1 MWFRNAK
8 RIRDLEHRVE
18 LAEKKAAS
26 MGSDF
31 LELEDKV
38 YRWMQRAV
46 QRTKR
51 EVSAGPDRFDLVN
64 QEPTD
69 DPISREI
76 RRQRARTRRS
86 EPSDTTDGVTSS
98 PISAEPLVPPLPTSR

>member
-8 RIRDLEHRVE
+8 RIRDLEHRLTLLEGKV
-18 LAEKKAAS
+18 AS
-26 MGSDF
+26 QASDF

-51 EVSAGPDRFDLVN
+51 EASSTVDRFELVN

-69 DPISREI
+69 DPISREL
-76 RRQRARTRRS
+76 RRRRVATRRS
-86 EPSDTTDGVTSS
+86 EPSDITDGATSS
-98 PISAEPLVPPLPTSR
+98 GTSGEPLIPPLPSFR

>member
-1 MWFRNAK
+1 MWFRSAK
-8 RIRDLEHRVE
+8 RIRDLEHRVTLLE
-18 LAEKKAAS
+18 GKLASQA
-26 MGSDF
+26 SDF

-51 EVSAGPDRFDLVN
+51 EASSTVDRFDLVN

-69 DPISREI
+69 DPISREL
-76 RRQRARTRRS
+76 RRRRLATRRN
-86 EPSDTTDGVTSS
+86 EPSDTTDGATSGGTFG
-98 PISAEPLVPPLPTSR
+98 EPSIPPLPTSR